1 MALGGSFRA
10 LGSAFFVHE
19 KYPLPVLHGTKIGS
33 DKVLALCDGFTAAVP
48 DLDGVPLARRQ
59 TMPMAGKIIRS
70 LVHMSGVKRLVVSG
84 TSIRDGVIAI
94 NELKTGAT
102 SDFLVAISQE
112 IALATGRFAGASD
125 VENFVLPLA
134 LVGSKASQRLIN
146 VACNL
151 ADICWHEHSDLRGDI
166 AARRVLGLPV
176 NCMTHKERVW
186 LSVALYHRYVGLKR
200 NKPRPRG
207 LDSLLGRRHVIE
219 ATTIGLAL
227 RFALIF
233 SAGTTTHLNHIGWN
247 ACRVKSAFTS
257 RPQRAICLMRLVRGG
272 SMRWPL
278 APSLTPR
285 LCLTAKD
292 VRSAT
297 GGNWHDGTR
306 NEHMSGSDFLL
317 SHDFID
323 LFDDGLLLVQDN
335 GAVEAANAAA
345 IRSFGKQLVGTNIEF
360 LFPGSGILA
369 LFKQASESQF
379 ADEISYAHD
388 GAVDLVFKVRACRMN
403 ANLVAILFLDM
414 TFQRNLDNV
423 RRDFVANVSHEL
435 RSPLTSLAGFVET
448 MLTQNV
454 TDPEMQH
461 RFLMIMQE
469 EAQRM
474 SRLLDDLFVP
484 SRVELEQHIRPTET
498 VPVLEVIEAVVR
510 SFESRLQAR
519 GMSIKIDARAFTSGP
534 AADNPP
540 RCQGNHDEITEVFV
554 NIIEN
559 AIKYGAR
566 DSDIDITVG

>member
-1 MALGGSFRA
+1 
-10 LGSAFFVHE
+10 
-19 KYPLPVLHGTKIGS
+19 
-33 DKVLALCDGFTAAVP
+33 
-48 DLDGVPLARRQ
+48 
-59 TMPMAGKIIRS
+59 
-70 LVHMSGVKRLVVSG
+70 
-84 TSIRDGVIAI
+84 
-94 NELKTGAT
+94 
-102 SDFLVAISQE
+102 
-112 IALATGRFAGASD
+112 
-125 VENFVLPLA
+125 
-134 LVGSKASQRLIN
+134 
-146 VACNL
+146 
-151 ADICWHEHSDLRGDI
+151 
-166 AARRVLGLPV
+166 
-176 NCMTHKERVW
+176 
-186 LSVALYHRYVGLKR
+186 
-200 NKPRPRG
+200 
-207 LDSLLGRRHVIE
+207 
-219 ATTIGLAL
+219 
-227 RFALIF
+227 
-233 SAGTTTHLNHIGWN
+233 
-247 ACRVKSAFTS
+247 
-257 RPQRAICLMRLVRGG
+257 
-272 SMRWPL
+272 MRWPL

-292 VRSAT
+292 GRSAT

-369 LFKQASESQF
+369 LFKQASESQS

-474 SRLLDDLFVP
+474 SRLLDDLLSL

-498 VPVLEVIEAVVR
+498 LSVLEVIDAVGR

-534 AADNPP
+534 VADNPP

-566 DSDIDITVG
+566 DSDIDITVGYDDVALVKVDITNRGEGIEARHIPRLTERFYRVDKARSRKIGGTGLGLAIVKHILTRHQGRLDIASVPHKHTTFSVTLPILVDAPE

>member
-1 MALGGSFRA
+1 MTLSPLARPLSVADRLSDMVAWDAVPPTARVAVIDIGSNSVRLVIYGKNGAYPSPLFDERSNCQLGAGLESTGEIATDRIADALTKIARFAEVIRAMQVDTVYPVATAAVRRASNGDAFKIPAEAILGQPIQVLSQQEEATYVSRGLTLNIPKASGLVADLGGGSIEIVELKKGGVLNSISLNYGHLSTADEAEIAAALGAIDWIKRAKAKQLFGVGGSFRA

-94 NELKTGAT
+94 NELKPEQRA
-102 SDFLVAISQE
+102 DFLVAISQE

-125 VENFVLPLA
+125 ALKNFVLPLA

-233 SAGTTTHLNHIGWN
+233 SAGTTTHLNHI
-247 ACRVKSAFTS
+247 RLE
-257 RPQRAICLMRLVRGG
+257 CLPGKIRLHI
-272 SMRWPL
+272 
-278 APSLTPR
+278 AA
-285 LCLTAKD
+285 TA
-292 VRSAT
+292 R
-297 GGNWHDGTR
+297 
-306 NEHMSGSDFLL
+306 
-317 SHDFID
+317 D
-323 LFDDGLLLVQDN
+323 LFDSACQRRLNAL
-335 GAVEAANAAA
+335 AASAKSDAE
-345 IRSFGKQLVGTNIEF
+345 V
-360 LFPGSGILA
+360 
-369 LFKQASESQF
+369 
-379 ADEISYAHD
+379 
-388 GAVDLVFKVRACRMN
+388 VF
-403 ANLVAILFLDM
+403 
-414 TFQRNLDNV
+414 
-423 RRDFVANVSHEL
+423 
-435 RSPLTSLAGFVET
+435 
-448 MLTQNV
+448 
-454 TDPEMQH
+454 
-461 RFLMIMQE
+461 
-469 EAQRM
+469 
-474 SRLLDDLFVP
+474 
-484 SRVELEQHIRPTET
+484 
-498 VPVLEVIEAVVR
+498 
-510 SFESRLQAR
+510 
-519 GMSIKIDARAFTSGP
+519 
-534 AADNPP
+534 
-540 RCQGNHDEITEVFV
+540 
-554 NIIEN
+554 
-559 AIKYGAR
+559 
-566 DSDIDITVG
+566 DS

>member
-1 MALGGSFRA
+1 
-10 LGSAFFVHE
+10 
-19 KYPLPVLHGTKIGS
+19 
-33 DKVLALCDGFTAAVP
+33 
-48 DLDGVPLARRQ
+48 
-59 TMPMAGKIIRS
+59 
-70 LVHMSGVKRLVVSG
+70 
-84 TSIRDGVIAI
+84 
-94 NELKTGAT
+94 
-102 SDFLVAISQE
+102 
-112 IALATGRFAGASD
+112 
-125 VENFVLPLA
+125 
-134 LVGSKASQRLIN
+134 
-146 VACNL
+146 
-151 ADICWHEHSDLRGDI
+151 
-166 AARRVLGLPV
+166 
-176 NCMTHKERVW
+176 
-186 LSVALYHRYVGLKR
+186 
-200 NKPRPRG
+200 
-207 LDSLLGRRHVIE
+207 
-219 ATTIGLAL
+219 
-227 RFALIF
+227 
-233 SAGTTTHLNHIGWN
+233 
-247 ACRVKSAFTS
+247 
-257 RPQRAICLMRLVRGG
+257 
-272 SMRWPL
+272 MRWPL

-292 VRSAT
+292 GRSAT

-369 LFKQASESQF
+369 LFKQASESRS

-454 TDPEMQH
+454 TDPEMRH
-461 RFLMIMQE
+461 RFLVIMQE

-474 SRLLDDLFVP
+474 SRLLDDLLSL

-498 VPVLEVIEAVVR
+498 VPVLEVINAVGR
-510 SFESRLQAR
+510 SFESCLLY
-519 GMSIKIDARAFTSGP
+519 TSD
-534 AADNPP
+534 AAD
-540 RCQGNHDEITEVFV
+540 E
-554 NIIEN
+554 
-559 AIKYGAR
+559 
-566 DSDIDITVG
+566 